1 MIAELSKKTTT
12 KTQKNKVL
20 IAEVCDYV
28 SRWRNSDIMGNGENS
43 PEETNNVGKIM
54 EIPMDKLGVRY
65 AMLKSRKD
73 RQRI

>member
-1 MIAELSKKTTT
+1 
-12 KTQKNKVL
+12 
-20 IAEVCDYV
+20 
-28 SRWRNSDIMGNGENS
+28 MGNGENS

-73 RQRI
+73 RQRIQQIKKVIWFRDWKKKILQGKVEI